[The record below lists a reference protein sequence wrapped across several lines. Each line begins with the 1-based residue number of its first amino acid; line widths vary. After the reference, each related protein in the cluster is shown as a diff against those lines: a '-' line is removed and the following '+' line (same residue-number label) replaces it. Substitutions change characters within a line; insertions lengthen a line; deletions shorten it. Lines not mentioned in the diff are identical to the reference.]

1 MQIPGGREEN
11 EAEEGRGTDC
21 SLLRLS
27 TDGATAQD
35 AGCLLQRVPGVCFA
49 VAVYRKLLGIKK
61 RVPVET
67 TAGGGGGAK

>member
-1 MQIPGGREEN
+1 MKQRRR
-11 EAEEGRGTDC
+11 RGTDC

-27 TDGATAQD
+27 TDGATVQD

-49 VAVYRKLLGIKK
+49 VAVYRKLLGIKER

-67 TAGGGGGAK
+67 TAGGVGRGGGGS